1 MDEARQIS
9 GTPAPAPTGGLGD
22 PSKAATGAAA
32 DETDTFAQAAAQIA
46 DLIRRFVE
54 EVGGLMRDAQ
64 VAAESARTELADA
77 ARLRQELFSLRAESD
92 AEGARILDAAR
103 AKAEAEAAHIL
114 DAARTEADAIRGE
127 AVADAAGAK
136 SVLRGALDDIK
147 RAQETLAELVGT
159 VRADVGERS
168 QDVVVLPI
176 AEDKTRAE

>member
-9 GTPAPAPTGGLGD
+9 ETPAPTPTGGLGD
-22 PSKAATGAAA
+22 PSKPPTAAAA
-32 DETDTFAQAAAQIA
+32 DDTFAQAAAQIA

-77 ARLRQELFSLRAESD
+77 ARLRQEMFSLRAESD

-103 AKAEAEAAHIL
+103 ANAEAEARHIL

-127 AVADAAGAK
+127 AVAEAAGAK
-136 SVLRGALDDIK
+136 RVLRGVLDDIK

-168 QDVVVLPI
+168 PDVVVLPI